1 MLLFPQQKEEK
12 SAQTDKVFYILSAR
26 DAVNKQLTQ
35 QLSQAGFN
43 KVETVTWAPGQPS
56 DMTLSSHAWGVII
69 DIGALQQAD
78 DIVLSIQGI
87 VPRGVWC
94 CTVGDSD
101 SISLAQAFARH
112 GVHYFYLHAQA
123 DELVQAAAAGTA
135 AKVRRASVN
144 IGILGCKGG
153 IGNTTIAYQLVNRL
167 VQLRQKPTL
176 FIQGKSG
183 SRDLDLLFD
192 KKFTQSLMPISRY
205 LDAMSWTDASFPD
218 LDSESFEKY
227 NFVIFEESINSA
239 DKEQLRRIVERTSC
253 LILMLDRSM
262 SSVRT
267 VRQIAEIHDVI
278 CRTQNTP
285 RRLFICLNDSRPVT
299 SEMLGIEDLQLL
311 LGRKVD
317 IVFPWR
323 NARTDTRFSALRFRP
338 KKEQLET
345 LLQQVLGE
353 FPQPKGPRFRWL
365 PEIKRRS

>member
-12 SAQTDKVFYILSAR
+12 AALTDKVFYILSVR
-26 DAVNKQLTQ
+26 EAVNEQLNQ
-35 QLSQAGFN
+35 RLSQAGFN
-43 KVETVTWAPGQPS
+43 KIEHICWEPGQPS
-56 DMTLSSHAWGVII
+56 DRALSAHAWGVII

-94 CTVGDSD
+94 CAVGDSD
-101 SISLAQAFARH
+101 SISLAQAFVRH
-112 GVHYFYLHAQA
+112 GIHYFYLHTQA
-123 DELVQAAAAGTA
+123 DELVQAATSGTV
-135 AKVRRASVN
+135 AKVRRSSVN
-144 IGILGCKGG
+144 IGFLGCKGG
-153 IGNTTIAYQLVNRL
+153 IGNTTLAYQLVNRL

-183 SRDLDLLFD
+183 SHDLDLLFD
-192 KKFTQSLMPISRY
+192 KKFTQSLMPISRH
-205 LDAMSWTDASFPD
+205 LDAMSWAEANFPD

-239 DKEQLRRIVERTSC
+239 EKEQLRRIVERTSC
-253 LILMLDRSM
+253 LILTLDRSM

-267 VRQIAEIHDVI
+267 VRQIAEIHDAI

-285 RRLFICLNDSRPVT
+285 RRLLLCLNDTRPVT
-299 SEMLGIEDLQLL
+299 PDMLGVEDLQLL

-317 IVFPWR
+317 IMFPWR
-323 NARTDTRFSALRFRP
+323 NARADARFSALRLRP
-338 KKEQLET
+338 KKALLDV

-353 FPQPKGPRFRWL
+353 FTKPKSTRFRWL
-365 PEIKRRS
+365 PEIKRKP

>member
-1 MLLFPQQKEEK
+1 
-12 SAQTDKVFYILSAR
+12 
-26 DAVNKQLTQ
+26 
-35 QLSQAGFN
+35 
-43 KVETVTWAPGQPS
+43 
-56 DMTLSSHAWGVII
+56 
-69 DIGALQQAD
+69 
-78 DIVLSIQGI
+78 
-87 VPRGVWC
+87 
-94 CTVGDSD
+94 
-101 SISLAQAFARH
+101 
-112 GVHYFYLHAQA
+112 
-123 DELVQAAAAGTA
+123 
-135 AKVRRASVN
+135 
-144 IGILGCKGG
+144 
-153 IGNTTIAYQLVNRL
+153 
-167 VQLRQKPTL
+167 
-176 FIQGKSG
+176 
-183 SRDLDLLFD
+183 
-192 KKFTQSLMPISRY
+192 MPISRY

-338 KKEQLET
+338 KKSS
-345 LLQQVLGE
+345 
-353 FPQPKGPRFRWL
+353 W
-365 PEIKRRS
+365 KRCCSRCWANFLSRKARVFAGYRK